1 MYMFVFQNTPG
12 VSDECW
18 FGQGGV
24 SLREQLK
31 PVKGMMGG
39 DRVEGLLIFTPL
51 LFSFGL

>member
-1 MYMFVFQNTPG
+1 MFVFQNTPG
-12 VSDECW
+12 VSDGCW

-39 DRVEGLLIFTPL
+39 DRAEGLFISTPPL
-51 LFSFGL
+51 LSFGL